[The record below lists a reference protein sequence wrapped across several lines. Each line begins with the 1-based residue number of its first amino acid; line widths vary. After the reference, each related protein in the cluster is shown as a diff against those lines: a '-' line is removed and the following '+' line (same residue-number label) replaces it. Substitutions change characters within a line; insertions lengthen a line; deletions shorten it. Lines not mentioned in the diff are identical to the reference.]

1 MIIWNRLIITKSS
14 ILEEYM
20 CRLDYIYSLVYF
32 RYGDIFISMLR
43 KEPVLKLLY
52 NLVLGFNRVID
63 WSYTAVTVLEF
74 TVNSFYTNIKKN
86 INGYPV

>member
-1 MIIWNRLIITKSS
+1 
-14 ILEEYM
+14 
-20 CRLDYIYSLVYF
+20 
-32 RYGDIFISMLR
+32 MLR

-52 NLVLGFNRVID
+52 NLGLGFNRVID

-86 INGYPV
+86 IKGYPV